1 MEQQGNLQQNDDD
14 VLMETFFSRDNLELN
29 LENWNSGTILFI
41 TGISGSGKT
50 TTSNYYKETY
60 KGNIEIFH
68 MDVSLD
74 LYKPKKEALESLSKR
89 LSDDSRDSSK
99 YIVGLFAEYAKTLPD
114 DCFGLSE
121 SKDKSYE
128 SYMSFWVNVS
138 KKMFEFTK
146 MIEPKLKSDTRYIF
160 EGTQIFKGFDPDFFE
175 TRPLIIVNTGRLKA
189 AFHDIKRELGK
200 HQPIKKKASLV
211 ANVFKFMRYQKALDY
226 KKDDF
231 QRTIVAGMKE
241 TSGETDKEGG
251 KHEHNAWNPA

>member
-1 MEQQGNLQQNDDD
+1 METQQSSQLQNNDDI
-14 VLMETFFSRDNLELN
+14 LLETFFSRDNFELN

-50 TTSNYYKETY
+50 TTSNFYRDTY
-60 KGNIEIFH
+60 KGPIEIFH

-74 LYKPKKEALESLSKR
+74 LYKPKTEAITSLEKR

-99 YIVGLFAEYAKTLPD
+99 YIVELFAEFAKTLPD

-121 SKDKSYE
+121 LKDKSYE
-128 SYMSFWVNVS
+128 AYMTFWVNVS
-138 KKMFEFTK
+138 KQLFEFTK
-146 MIEPKLKSDTRYIF
+146 QVEPKLKKDTRYIF

-189 AFHDIKRELGK
+189 AFHDIKRELSK
-200 HQPIKKKASLV
+200 PQPFGKKATLI
-211 ANVFKFMRYQKALDY
+211 ANVFKFMKYQKALDY

-231 QRTIVAGMKE
+231 QRTIKADLKAP
-241 TSGETDKEGG
+241 DPKEG
-251 KHEHNAWNPA
+251 KQHENNAWNPA

>member
-1 MEQQGNLQQNDDD
+1 MEQADNLQQNDGDI
-14 VLMETFFSRDNLELN
+14 LLETLFSRDNLELN

-50 TTSNYYKETY
+50 TTSNYYKDTY
-60 KGNIEIFH
+60 KGNIEVFH

-74 LYKPKKEALESLSKR
+74 LYKPKEEALNSLKKR

-99 YIVGLFAEYAKTLPD
+99 YIVGLFADYAKTLPD

-121 SKDKSYE
+121 SKDKSYDA
-128 SYMSFWVNVS
+128 YMSFWVNAS
-138 KKMFEFTK
+138 KRLFEFTK
-146 MIEPKLKSDTRYIF
+146 QIEPKLKDDTRYIF
-160 EGTQIFKGFDPDFFE
+160 EGTQIFKGFDPEFFE
-175 TRPLIIVNTGRLKA
+175 TRPLIIVNTGRIKA
-189 AFHDIKRELGK
+189 AFHDIKREFGK
-200 HQPIKKKASLV
+200 SQPMKKKVTLI

-231 QRTIVAGMKE
+231 QRTLVAGIKEKE
-241 TSGETDKEGG
+241 TTEEGK